1 MFAGQTSVVMG
12 RDPRC
17 MRGIGCGCV
26 SYSALRAAVDCLHP
40 PDGLHPPDR
49 FFDPLADICA
59 DAIAGMVGRARVDRG
74 AAVGIGRRA
83 CGVQTRLDSRIF
95 MAQAL
100 RD

>member
-1 MFAGQTSVVMG
+1 MFAGRTSVVMG

-40 PDGLHPPDR
+40 PDG
-49 FFDPLADICA
+49 FFDPLAGICA
-59 DAIAGMVGRARVDRG
+59 DAIAGMVGRVRVDRG

-83 CGVQTRLDSRIF
+83 CGVQTRLGSRIF

-100 RD
+100 